1 MRRYLIGAA
10 VFISALAL
18 ILAVRAV
25 SPRRFGEDDWG
36 GWR

>member
-1 MRRYLIGAA
+1 MRRYLIGSL
-10 VFISALAL
+10 VFVAALAL
-18 ILAVRAV
+18 ALAVKAV